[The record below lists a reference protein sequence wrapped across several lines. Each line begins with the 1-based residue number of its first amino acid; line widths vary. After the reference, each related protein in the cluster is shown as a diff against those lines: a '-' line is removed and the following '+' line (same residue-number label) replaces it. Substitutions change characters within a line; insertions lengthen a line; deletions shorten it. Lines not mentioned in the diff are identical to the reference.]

1 MKKNVFLKLASALL
15 VLCLASTCAIG
26 TTFAKYTTAD
36 SAADTARVAKWGMVV
51 STSGT
56 LFGKY
61 YAAHSATDADKIV
74 ANVAYSV
81 DTSDG
86 AKIVAPGTKNDTGFQ
101 VLVNGDP
108 EVAYDVLADNGTGT
122 TMEDIW
128 LKAGNYGVMVLAH
141 GINPATDFSGND
153 IYKSEDAQN
162 FTRVTTWEALTG
174 SYKYYRLHDVATTA
188 TDYYPIVWTVA
199 KIGTAPDLTNT
210 HLATADGTAGIAKE
224 IANNLTALSGKAND
238 EINFGYTLTWEWK
251 FSDGNDALDTI
262 LGNLSAADADQV
274 VVKTTDSGATYAKVA
289 ASDYNLDINFE
300 LNVTVNQVD

>member
-36 SAADTARVAKWGMVV
+36 RASDTARVAKWGMVV

-56 LFGKY
+56 LFGTS
-61 YAAHSATDADKIV
+61 YAENASGNGIMASISESVEAFNHTD
-74 ANVAYSV
+74 
-81 DTSDG
+81 T
-86 AKIVAPGTKNDTGFQ
+86 IVAPGTKNETGFQ
-101 VLVNGDP
+101 ILVNGAP
-108 EVAYDVLADNGTGT
+108 EVAYDVLADNGAG

-128 LKAGNYGVMVLAH
+128 LKAGNYGVMVEAY

-153 IYKSEDAQN
+153 IYKSENAKD
-162 FTRVTTWEALTG
+162 FTRVTAWEVLTG
-174 SYKYYRLHDVATTA
+174 SFKYYRLHDVATTA
-188 TDYYPIVWTVA
+188 NDYYPIVWTVA
-199 KIGTAPDLTNT
+199 KIGATTPAITNT
-210 HLATADGTAGIAKE
+210 HLATVDGTAGIAKE
-224 IANNLTALSGKAND
+224 IATNLAALAGNANA
-238 EINFGYTLTWEWK
+238 EIDFGYTLTWEWK

-262 LGNLSAADADQV
+262 LGNLSANDANQV